1 MRLLILANLA
11 VSRLHSGGLWGAT
24 SFSPLLHR
32 EPSLLSHRA
41 MLGCSGL
48 IWVALGCF
56 WAVLIFSHS
65 LAPFAPC
72 APSLPLSL
80 SLFLYL
86 VRNRKAGIWIKPGF
100 GCLLI
105 WILALRLLGAGSWR
119 RWAQPVAGAVLMAG
133 VGDWVQ

>member
-72 APSLPLSL
+72 APSIPLSL
-80 SLFLYL
+80 FSLPISLY
-86 VRNRKAGIWIKPGF
+86 F
-100 GCLLI
+100 CLACPSVLI
-105 WILALRLLGAGSWR
+105 CKYVQGNLIGLEELRLSLSRMLTRGRSTPDSDNR
-119 RWAQPVAGAVLMAG
+119 V
-133 VGDWVQ
+133 